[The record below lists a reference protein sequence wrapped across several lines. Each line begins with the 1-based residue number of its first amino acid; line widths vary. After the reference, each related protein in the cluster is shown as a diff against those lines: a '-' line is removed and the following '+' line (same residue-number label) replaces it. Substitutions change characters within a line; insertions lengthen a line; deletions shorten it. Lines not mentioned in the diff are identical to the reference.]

1 MNHSMQKNH
10 AVTVCLAIVFIL
22 AGCHKKVAPPPP
34 PPPPTPAPAPA
45 PAPTANITVNPSVI
59 DQGQSAT
66 LAWKTTNA
74 TEASIEGIGSVALNS
89 SQSVSPT
96 RSATYTLTAKGPGGT
111 VEVNSRLT
119 VNPPPPKPV
128 TPPPPLTEEQLFEQN
143 IRDIYFDYDKADI
156 RPQDASAVEQDS
168 AFLLKY
174 PDTKLLIEGHC
185 DERGSAEYN
194 IVLGQ
199 KRAESLQKALVSDGI
214 PASRIR
220 VISYGKEKPFCTDSN
235 EQCWQQ
241 NRRDHLKIDR

>member
-1 MNHSMQKNH
+1 MNYSRLKHCPV
-10 AVTVCLAIVFIL
+10 ALCLSAILIL
-22 AGCHKKVAPPPP
+22 AGCHKKAVAPPPP
-34 PPPPTPAPAPA
+34 PPPSPA
-45 PAPTANITVNPSVI
+45 PAPTPKPTASITVNPPVI

-66 LAWKTTNA
+66 LTWKTGNA
-74 TEASIEGIGSVALNS
+74 TDVSIEGIGPVAGNS
-89 SQSVSPT
+89 SQSVSPSE
-96 RSATYTLTAKGPGGT
+96 SATYTLTAKGPGGS
-111 VEVNSRLT
+111 VQVNARLT

-128 TPPPPLTEEQLFEQN
+128 SAPPSMTEEQLFEQSVH
-143 IRDIYFDYDKADI
+143 DIYFDYDKADI
-156 RPQDASAVEQDS
+156 RPQDSSVVEEDS

-174 PDTKLLIEGHC
+174 PDMKLLIEGHC

-199 KRAESLQKALVSDGI
+199 KRAESLQRALVNVGV